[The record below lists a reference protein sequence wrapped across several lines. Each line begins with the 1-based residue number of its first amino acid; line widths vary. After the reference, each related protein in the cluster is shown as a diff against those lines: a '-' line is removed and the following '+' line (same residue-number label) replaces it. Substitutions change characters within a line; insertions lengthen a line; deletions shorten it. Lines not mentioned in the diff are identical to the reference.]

1 MIELHQLVKRFPD
14 GTGIAY
20 RDLTFETGKSYILL
34 GASGCG
40 KTTLLHM
47 IAGVITPDEGT
58 VTVDGRVMNTL
69 SQKERDA
76 FRIRDIGYVFQDFK
90 LIDEMTVRDNIE
102 ILRL

>member
-58 VTVDGRVMNTL
+58 VTVGGVAEWDVRQL
-69 SQKERDA
+69 SPSGGVPHLLAALTGSDPDA
-76 FRIRDIGYVFQDFK
+76 
-90 LIDEMTVRDNIE
+90 
-102 ILRL
+102 